1 MQEKLKGQCFST
13 QLRNLKRN
21 TGSLKIESNQFGILL
36 LAVAFPTAR
45 ANLAVSHWLPE
56 LGTACQQPGSQR
68 LCGLCRVHERSACS
82 PMGAVTRL
90 GTQRGSA
97 GEALYVPD
105 PWTMRGRTNPR

>member
-1 MQEKLKGQCFST
+1 MQEKFKGQCFSI

-21 TGSLKIESNQFGILL
+21 AGSLKTESNQFGTLL

-45 ANLAVSHWLPE
+45 AILAVSHWLPG

-68 LCGLCRVHERSACS
+68 LCGLCHVHERSGS
-82 PMGAVTRL
+82 SLMRAVTGL
-90 GTQRGSA
+90 GTQWGSA